1 MAGLLSICWVTTSKL
16 LYTFASLFPHLS
28 NGGDDIFLNRGL
40 LAQNLYWG
48 EDGYIYMAESL
59 HCSPETVTTLLTD
72 YTPIQNKSLKK
83 LYKVPSKT
91 LNYI

>member
-48 EDGYIYMAESL
+48 EDGYM
-59 HCSPETVTTLLTD
+59 
-72 YTPIQNKSLKK
+72 YT
-83 LYKVPSKT
+83 YG
-91 LNYI
+91 